1 MVNYFWTKSQIK
13 EMNDICHEYHFPK
26 VVQEHMI
33 SIIQI
38 LDKYYG
44 EGRNMESDGGFV
56 AVLVDDDADNVE
68 REYGEILGKYNVHR
82 DAYEFSDIL
91 YKDVNGEYR
100 SDLYIVTNDFG
111 ITIIWHCKEGR

>member
-1 MVNYFWTKSQIK
+1 
-13 EMNDICHEYHFPK
+13 MNDICHEYHFPK

-44 EGRNMESDGGFV
+44 EGRTMGSDGGFV

-68 REYGEILGKYNVHR
+68 REYVEILGEYNVHR
-82 DAYEFSDIL
+82 DMCEFSDIL
-91 YKDVNGEYR
+91 YKDVNSEYR

-111 ITIIWHCKEGR
+111 ITIIWYCKDGR

>member
-1 MVNYFWTKSQIK
+1 
-13 EMNDICHEYHFPK
+13 MNDICHEYHFPK

-38 LDKYYG
+38 LDEYYG
-44 EGRNMESDGGFV
+44 EGRTMESDGGFV